1 MTTFARRYGPWAVV
15 AGASE
20 GLGAAFAHALARRGV
35 HVALVARRAE
45 KLAEVRA
52 AIARASPVQVRELVL
67 DLAEPGAAEQAARA
81 LADVEVGLCV
91 YNAALSPHGAFLAQP
106 LEENLRA
113 VDVNVRGPL
122 AFAHHFGKPMAA
134 RGRGALL
141 FLSSLTAFQGSPL
154 LATYGAT
161 KSFNLAFAEALWDE
175 LRGQGVDVL
184 AVCAGATRTPNFLKA
199 ASTAPGLLEPE
210 QVAEEALG
218 RLGAPLMIPGRFNR
232 LASFFMRRVLPRRTA
247 IALMGAQARKLRLP
261 P

>member
-1 MTTFARRYGPWAVV
+1 MTSFASRYGPWAVV

-20 GLGAAFAHALARRGV
+20 GLGAAFAQSLARRGLN
-35 HVALVARRAE
+35 VALIARRAE

-52 AIARASPVQVRELVL
+52 ALAKVSQVQVRELVL
-67 DLAEPGAAEQAARA
+67 DLSAADAAAQAAGA

-91 YNAALSPHGAFLAQP
+91 YNAAVSPHGAFLSQS

-122 AFAHHFGKPMAA
+122 SFAHHFGKPMAA

-175 LRGQGVDVL
+175 LRGQGVDAL

-199 ASTAPGLLEPE
+199 AATAPGILEPE

-218 RLGAPLMIPGRFNR
+218 RLGAPLMIPGVFNR
-232 LASFFMRRVLPRRTA
+232 LASFFMRRLLPRRTTIA
-247 IALMGAQARKLRLP
+247 IMGAQARKLNAPR
-261 P
+261 